1 VKAMRRRDFIAGFA
15 GVATAW
21 PLAVH
26 AQRLPIV
33 GLVSIGASS
42 SDPANFR
49 PFLEQMRELG
59 YVDGQNIVFDRRF
72 AAGDDNLIGDFVDD
86 LVRHQVD
93 VIVATGIRET
103 IAAKRATS
111 SIPIV
116 TVVHPDPVGMGLAQS
131 LARPGG
137 NLTGLTTMDI
147 DIYGKRIEIL
157 KQAVPNLETA
167 GVLISERHPF
177 YKRGS
182 PWARNFETTAR
193 SVGVKLA
200 FVEADEST
208 LDGTLATL
216 AADGVRGLVITS
228 DGVYVAHS
236 KQIAESAIKHGLAAI
251 CPFRQQVQDGGLM
264 AYAAKVADLSRRA
277 AFFVDRIL
285 KGEKPANLPIEQP
298 TEFELIIN
306 LKTAKA
312 LGLEISP
319 ALLARA
325 DEVIE

>member
-1 VKAMRRRDFIAGFA
+1 MRRRDFIAGFA
-15 GVATAW
+15 GVAAAW
-21 PLAVH
+21 PLGVP

-167 GVLISERHPF
+167 GVLISERQPF

-200 FVEADEST
+200 IVQADEST
-208 LDGTLATL
+208 LDSTLATL

-228 DGVYVAHS
+228 DGVYVAHG
-236 KQIAESAIKHGLAAI
+236 KQIAESAIKHGLAAM
-251 CPFRQQVQDGGLM
+251 CPFRQQVQDGGLV

-285 KGEKPANLPIEQP
+285 KGDKPATLPIEQP

-312 LGLEISP
+312 LGLEIPP

>member
-1 VKAMRRRDFIAGFA
+1 MRRRDFIALLGGA
-15 GVATAW
+15 AAAW
-21 PLAVH
+21 PVAGRT
-26 AQRLPIV
+26 QRLPIV

-42 SDPANFR
+42 IDPANFR

-72 AAGDDNLIGDFVDD
+72 AAGDDNLISGFVDD

-93 VIVATGIRET
+93 VIVATGTRET

-157 KQAVPNLETA
+157 KQVVPNLETA
-167 GVLISERHPF
+167 GVLISERQPV
-177 YKRGS
+177 YRRGS
-182 PWARNFETTAR
+182 PWARNFETAAR

-200 FVEADEST
+200 IVQADENT
-208 LDGTLATL
+208 LDSTLATL
-216 AADGVRGLVITS
+216 AAEGVRGLVITS
-228 DGVYVAHS
+228 DGVYVAHG
-236 KQIAESAIKHGLAAI
+236 KQIAESAIKNGLAAK
-251 CPFRQQVQDGGLM
+251 CPFRQQAQDGGLV

-312 LGLEISP
+312 LGLTVPPPI
-319 ALLARA
+319 LARA

>member
-1 VKAMRRRDFIAGFA
+1 MRRREFITLLGGA
-15 GVATAW
+15 VAW
-21 PLAVH
+21 PLAVQ
-26 AQRLPIV
+26 AQQLPIV

-72 AAGDDNLIGDFVDD
+72 AAGDDNLISGFVDD
-86 LVRHQVD
+86 LVRNQVD
-93 VIVATGIRET
+93 VIVATGTRET

-157 KQAVPNLETA
+157 KEAVPNLEIA
-167 GVLISERHPF
+167 GVLISERQPV
-177 YKRGS
+177 YRRGS

-200 FVEADEST
+200 IVQADENT
-208 LDGTLATL
+208 LDNTLATL
-216 AADGVRGLVITS
+216 AADGARGLVITS
-228 DGVYVAHS
+228 DGVYVALG
-236 KQIAESAIKHGLAAI
+236 KKIAESAIKHGLAAI
-251 CPFRQQVQDGGLM
+251 FPFRQQVQDGGLV
-264 AYAAKVADLSRRA
+264 AYAAKVADLFRRA
-277 AFFVDRIL
+277 AFFVERIL

-312 LGLEISP
+312 LGLEIP
-319 ALLARA
+319 PTLLAIA

>member
-1 VKAMRRRDFIAGFA
+1 VN
-15 GVATAW
+15 
-21 PLAVH
+21 
-26 AQRLPIV
+26 
-33 GLVSIGASS
+33 LVTLTGKILSSIG
-42 SDPANFR
+42 D
-49 PFLEQMRELG
+49 
-59 YVDGQNIVFDRRF
+59 F
-72 AAGDDNLIGDFVDD
+72 AAGDDNLISGFVDD

-93 VIVATGIRET
+93 VIVATGTRET

-116 TVVHPDPVGMGLAQS
+116 TVVHPDPVGMGLAES

-167 GVLISERHPF
+167 GVLISERQPV
-177 YKRGS
+177 YKRSS

-200 FVEADEST
+200 IVQADEST
-208 LDGTLATL
+208 LDSTLATL
-216 AADGVRGLVITS
+216 AADGAQGLVITS
-228 DGVYVAHS
+228 DGVYVALG
-236 KQIAESAIKHGLAAI
+236 KKIAESAIKHRLAAI
-251 CPFRQQVQDGGLM
+251 CPFRQQVQNGGLM
-264 AYAAKVADLSRRA
+264 GYAAKVADLSRRA

-312 LGLEISP
+312 LGLTVPPS
-319 ALLARA
+319 LLARA